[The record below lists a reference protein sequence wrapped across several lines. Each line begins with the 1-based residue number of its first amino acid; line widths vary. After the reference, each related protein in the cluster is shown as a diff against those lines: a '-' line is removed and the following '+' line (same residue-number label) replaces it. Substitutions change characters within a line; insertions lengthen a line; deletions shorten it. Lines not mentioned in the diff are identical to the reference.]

1 MTKEMTA
8 ETPAVTK
15 YTKAQLLGSE
25 RYRNRRDLL
34 GALLK
39 DGEAYTIEDADALLA
54 NYMKGKVR

>member
-8 ETPAVTK
+8 EAPAVTK
-15 YTKAQLLGSE
+15 YTKEQLIGSE

-39 DGEAYTIEDADALLA
+39 DGEVYTLHDADTLLS
-54 NYMKGKVR
+54 NYMKGKVK